1 MNERPFE
8 GIVAWISIRFIYTS
22 DKCGEERDHAL
33 KHAFSN
39 GGFGIRMK
47 LPFTFIL
54 ANRNSHL
61 LKREGKSDSM
71 KVRSSWK
78 TSFVKVSLRHDIAKV
93 TKQVAI

>member
-1 MNERPFE
+1 
-8 GIVAWISIRFIYTS
+8 
-22 DKCGEERDHAL
+22 
-33 KHAFSN
+33 
-39 GGFGIRMK
+39 MK

-78 TSFVKVSLRHDIAKV
+78 TSFVKVSLRHDIAKI